1 MPVANIRHATTTI
14 AIIEG
19 KQVQEIDDLT
29 TEDGRKFLT
38 VKGGN
43 SQVMVNKVLTEF
55 SQRLD
60 RAGKPFTMSRKWRGL
75 SQTDPYGAPSRI
87 SGPELEAF
95 LSEWFVFC
103 EFVHSAPP
111 QAFNSAPLLSGQQ
124 QYLKILDK
132 LPSFTAALVSQSR
145 FVNNELVSMFQ
156 VID

>member
-1 MPVANIRHATTTI
+1 MSEAQIREATTTLH
-14 AIIEG
+14 IIEG
-19 KQVQEIDDLT
+19 EQIKEADTLT
-29 TEDGRKFLT
+29 IGNRRLLT

-43 SQVMVNKVLTEF
+43 SQHLVARILTEF

-75 SQTDPYGAPSRI
+75 AQTDPYGAPSRI

-103 EFVHSAPP
+103 EPVHSAPP

-124 QYLKILDK
+124 RYLKILDK
-132 LPSFTAALVSQSR
+132 LPAFTAALISQSR
-145 FVNNELVSMFQ
+145 FVNQDLVSIFE
-156 VID
+156 VIA

>member
-1 MPVANIRHATTTI
+1 MPEAQVRQATTTVH
-14 AIIEG
+14 IIEG
-19 KQVQEIDDLT
+19 HQLKEADTLT
-29 TEDGRKFLT
+29 IGNKELLT

-43 SQVMVNKVLTEF
+43 SQHLVTRVLTEF
-55 SQRLD
+55 SRRLD

-75 SQTDPYGAPSRI
+75 AQTDPYGAPSRI

-95 LSEWFVFC
+95 LAQWFVFC
-103 EFVHSAPP
+103 ELVHSAPP

-124 QYLKILDK
+124 QYLKILYK

-145 FVNNELVSMFQ
+145 FVTNELVQLFQ